1 MLYKDD
7 LVNFFGF
14 LAKPQSVRL
23 IPLVYIGFVA

>member
-1 MLYKDD
+1 MLYQND

-14 LAKPQSVRL
+14 FCENPKRGL